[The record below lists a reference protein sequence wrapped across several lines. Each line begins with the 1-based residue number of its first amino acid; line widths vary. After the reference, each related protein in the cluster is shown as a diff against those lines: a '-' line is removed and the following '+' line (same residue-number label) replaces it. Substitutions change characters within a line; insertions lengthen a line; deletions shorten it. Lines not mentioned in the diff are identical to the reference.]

1 MRLWSRLG
9 FTVVTVLLVF
19 AVTAFAAAWLR
30 RAADQGLA
38 DAQFIL
44 GLMYYQGEGVAKD
57 EQEAAAWIRRA
68 ADQGLALAQF
78 TLGLMYY
85 EGKGV
90 PKDEQEA
97 VVWYRRAADQG
108 LALAQAALQKRQ

>member
-1 MRLWSRLG
+1 
-9 FTVVTVLLVF
+9 
-19 AVTAFAAAWLR
+19 
-30 RAADQGLA
+30 
-38 DAQFIL
+38 
-44 GLMYYQGEGVAKD
+44 
-57 EQEAAAWIRRA
+57 
-68 ADQGLALAQF
+68 
-78 TLGLMYY
+78 MYY